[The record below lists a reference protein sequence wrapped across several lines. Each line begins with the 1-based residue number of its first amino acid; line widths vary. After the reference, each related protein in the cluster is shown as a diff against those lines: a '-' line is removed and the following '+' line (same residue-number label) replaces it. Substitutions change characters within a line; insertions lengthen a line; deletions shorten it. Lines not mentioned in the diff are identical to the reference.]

1 MGKATASSD
10 ADFEVQQLHTG
21 GWNCVSTHNSQV
33 AAVDVATAMVEQNQ
47 KVQARVVH
55 EVFDLTSN
63 RYVNKIIFRSQP
75 PIDKRKLQD
84 TLFEMDISR
93 RAKTRRRNQSQH
105 RSDKATRRR
114 EARRNL
120 LFCVRIVLLILFGGG
135 GLVAFYALS

>member
-1 MGKATASSD
+1 
-10 ADFEVQQLHTG
+10 
-21 GWNCVSTHNSQV
+21 
-33 AAVDVATAMVEQNQ
+33 MVEQNQ

-55 EVFDLTSN
+55 EVFDVTSN
-63 RYVNKIIFRSQP
+63 RYMNKIIFRSQP

-84 TLFEMDISR
+84 TLFEMELSR
-93 RAKTRRRNQSQH
+93 RAKARRRNQSQH

-120 LFCVRIVLLILFGGG
+120 LFSVRIVLLILFGGG